1 MTTKPPNSCRK
12 VLCVLTLEETIEL
25 ILKHKSDYERN
36 DILTMI
42 QEKRNELGP
51 EVINDES
58 AAMIVARELG
68 VDLYKMSPSARQ
80 RIEDITEST
89 KNVAGLVGKVD
100 RIGTVRTF
108 SRKDGGEGKVASIF
122 ISDETGS
129 IRVALWDEMTKAIS
143 EDHISVGSV
152 VQVRGA
158 YVKMGLGNTIEL
170 NIGRMGSIRQLED
183 DEIEDIGVD
192 FSSASKDVMKISELQ
207 ENTYDVSLKVKI
219 QKVFRVST
227 FTKKDGNDGKVL
239 AMVVADDS
247 GSTRLVFWDEKADEV
262 EEIEEGEVIGI
273 NHAYTKPNRDG
284 SEIEVH
290 VGRSTVIE
298 RNLKDKIE
306 AADSTPTFSG
316 STEALGLKEISE
328 LEIGMNDVDIEG
340 KIATIYDVNTFSR
353 KDGGEGSVQNI
364 VIADN
369 TGKIRVTFWNED
381 IDQIAKA
388 KEGDV
393 IRILHGY
400 VKEGYRGGVEYQVGK
415 KSEIT
420 LNPKGSKLKQLDLSE
435 VTENVSSSGTGS
447 SFEPIGRRNIGDLT
461 LGMGDVDIEGK
472 VVTAYDVK
480 TFTRKDGDEG
490 RLRNVVIADQTS
502 KIRVTFWG
510 DDVETVADIQEGDVI
525 RILHGYVKEGY
536 RGGLEYQ
543 IGRKGEIIL
552 NPKDSELKQLDL
564 TDVSFETVATKAS
577 RVLIGEIDESNEGKN
592 VEICGIIVD
601 MGQNRVYYEACPTC
615 NKKLEPTGDGY
626 NCKSC
631 GKVEDPEPRM
641 LYKITID
648 DGSGSIRATLF
659 GAVGEK
665 LLGMTAEEAQKLI
678 AKSGKEDE
686 PIRASSD
693 RIRGRYVAMYGR
705 VKKFGD
711 AIEISA
717 NGFEFADPIQEI
729 KRLKE
734 VIQKEI
740 S

>member
-1 MTTKPPNSCRK
+1 VPD
-12 VLCVLTLEETIEL
+12 LLTLEETIEL
-25 ILKHKSDYERN
+25 ILKHKSEYERN

-80 RIEDITEST
+80 RIEDISEST

-100 RIGTVRTF
+100 SIGTVRTF
-108 SRKDGGEGKVASIF
+108 SRKDGGEGMVASIF

-129 IRVALWDEMTKAIS
+129 IRVALWDDMTKAIS
-143 EDHISVGSV
+143 EDHISVGSII
-152 VQVRGA
+152 QVRGA

-170 NIGRMGSIRQLED
+170 NLGRMGTIRQLEN
-183 DEIEDIGVD
+183 DEIEELGVD
-192 FSSASKDVMKISELQ
+192 FSTASKDVMKVSELQ
-207 ENTYDVSLKVKI
+207 ENTYDVSIKVKI
-219 QKVFRVST
+219 QRVFRVST

-262 EEIEEGEVIGI
+262 DGIAAGEVIRVD
-273 NHAYTKPNRDG
+273 HAYTKPNRDG
-284 SEIEVH
+284 TETEIH
-290 VGRSTVIE
+290 VGRSSTIE
-298 RNLKDKIE
+298 RGLKDKID
-306 AADSTPTFSG
+306 ATVSTPTFSG
-316 STEALGLKEISE
+316 STEPLGMKKVAE
-328 LEIGMNDVDIEG
+328 LETGMNDVDIEG
-340 KIATIYDVNTFSR
+340 KIATIYEVKTFTR

-364 VIADN
+364 VIADK
-369 TGKIRVTFWNED
+369 TSKIRVTFWSED
-381 IDQIAKA
+381 IEQIAKA

-400 VKEGYRGGVEYQVGK
+400 VKEGFRGGVEYQVGR

-420 LNPKGSKLKQLDLSE
+420 LNPKGSKLKQLDLSKI
-435 VTENVSSSGTGS
+435 TEDVSSSSGTGT
-447 SFEPIGRRNIGDLT
+447 SFEPIGKTNIGDLA
-461 LGMGDVDIEGK
+461 LGMGDVDVEGK

-490 RLRNVVIADQTS
+490 KLRNVVIADQTS

-543 IGRKGEIIL
+543 VGRKGEIVL
-552 NPKDSELKQLDL
+552 NPKDSDLKQLDL
-564 TDVSFETVATKAS
+564 TDVAFETVATKAS
-577 RVLIGEIDESNEGKN
+577 RVLIGEIDETNEGRN

-615 NKKLEPTGDGY
+615 NKKLEAVDDGY
-626 NCKSC
+626 TCRSC
-631 GKVEDPEPRM
+631 GKVEKPEPRM

-659 GAVGEK
+659 GQVGEK

-678 AKSGKEDE
+678 AKSGKDDE
-686 PIRASSD
+686 PIRATSD
-693 RIRGRYVAMYGR
+693 KIRGRYIAMHGR

-711 AIEISA
+711 AIEISS
-717 NGFEFADPIQEI
+717 NGFEFADPLQEI

-734 VIQKEI
+734 VIQKEV

>member
-1 MTTKPPNSCRK
+1 VPD
-12 VLCVLTLEETIEL
+12 LLTLEETIEL
-25 ILKHKSDYERN
+25 ILKHKSEYERN

-80 RIEDITEST
+80 RIEDISEST

-108 SRKDGGEGKVASIF
+108 SRKDGGEGMVASIF

-129 IRVALWDEMTKAIS
+129 IRVALWDDMTKAIS
-143 EDHISVGSV
+143 EDHISVGSII
-152 VQVRGA
+152 QVRGA

-170 NIGRMGSIRQLED
+170 NLGRMGTIKQLEN
-183 DEIEDIGVD
+183 DEIEELGVD
-192 FSSASKDVMKISELQ
+192 FSTTSKDVMKVSELQ
-207 ENTYDVSLKVKI
+207 ENTYDVSIKVKI
-219 QKVFRVST
+219 QRVFRVST

-262 EEIEEGEVIGI
+262 DGIAAGEVIRVD
-273 NHAYTKPNRDG
+273 HAYTKPNRDG
-284 SEIEVH
+284 TEIEIH
-290 VGRSTVIE
+290 VGRSSTIE
-298 RNLKDKIE
+298 RGLKDKIDATE
-306 AADSTPTFSG
+306 STPTFSG
-316 STEALGLKEISE
+316 SAEPLGMKEVAE
-328 LEIGMNDVDIEG
+328 LETGMNDVDIEG
-340 KIATIYDVNTFSR
+340 KIATIYEVKTFTR

-364 VIADN
+364 VIADK
-369 TGKIRVTFWNED
+369 TGKIRATFWSED
-381 IDQIAKA
+381 IDQIAEA

-400 VKEGYRGGVEYQVGK
+400 VKEGFRGGVEYQVGR

-420 LNPKGSKLKQLDLSE
+420 LNPKGSKLKQLDLSKI
-435 VTENVSSSGTGS
+435 TEDVSSSSGTGT
-447 SFEPIGRRNIGDLT
+447 SFEPIGKTSIGDLA
-461 LGMGDVDIEGK
+461 LGMGDVDVEGK

-490 RLRNVVIADQTS
+490 KLRNVVIADQTS

-543 IGRKGEIIL
+543 VGRKGEIVL
-552 NPKDSELKQLDL
+552 NPKDSDLKQLDL
-564 TDVSFETVATKAS
+564 ADVAFETVATKAS
-577 RVLIGEIDESNEGKN
+577 RVLIGEIDETNEGRN

-615 NKKLEPTGDGY
+615 NKKLEAVDDSYT
-626 NCKSC
+626 CKSC
-631 GKVEDPEPRM
+631 GKVEKPEPRM

-659 GAVGEK
+659 GQVGEK

-686 PIRASSD
+686 PIRATSD
-693 RIRGRYVAMYGR
+693 KIRGRYIAMHGR

-711 AIEISA
+711 AIEISS
-717 NGFEFADPIQEI
+717 NGFEFADPLQEI

-734 VIQKEI
+734 VIQKEV

>member
-1 MTTKPPNSCRK
+1 VPH
-12 VLCVLTLEETIEL
+12 LLTLEETIEL
-25 ILKHKSDYERN
+25 ILKHKSEYERN

-80 RIEDITEST
+80 RIEDITEET

-129 IRVALWDEMTKAIS
+129 IRVALWDDMTKAIS
-143 EDHISVGSV
+143 EDHISIGSV

-170 NIGRMGSIRQLED
+170 NLGRMGTIKQLEN
-183 DEIEDIGVD
+183 DEIEELGVD
-192 FSSASKDVMKISELQ
+192 FSTASKDVMKISDLQ
-207 ENTYDVSLKVKI
+207 ETTYDVSLKVKI
-219 QKVFRVST
+219 QRVFRVST

-239 AMVVADDS
+239 AMVVADES
-247 GSTRLVFWDEKADEV
+247 GSTRLVFWDEKADEADG
-262 EEIEEGEVIGI
+262 IEEGEVIRVD
-273 NHAYTKPNRDG
+273 HAYTRPNRDG

-290 VGRSTVIE
+290 VGRSSVIE
-298 RNLKDKIE
+298 RGLKDKIDAVE
-306 AADSTPTFSG
+306 STPTVS
-316 STEALGLKEISE
+316 SSAEPLGMKDIAD

-340 KIATIYDVNTFSR
+340 KIATIYDVKTFTR
-353 KDGGEGSVQNI
+353 KDGDEGQVQNI
-364 VIADN
+364 VIADQ
-369 TGKIRVTFWNED
+369 TSKIRVTFWSED
-381 IDQIAKA
+381 IGQISEA

-400 VKEGYRGGVEYQVGK
+400 VKEGFRGGLEYQVGN
-415 KSEIT
+415 KSEIK

-435 VTENVSSSGTGS
+435 ISEDASSSTGTGT
-447 SFEPIGRRNIGDLT
+447 SFESLGKTNIGDLT
-461 LGMGDVDIEGK
+461 LGMGDVDVEGK

-490 RLRNVVIADQTS
+490 KLRNVIIADQTS

-543 IGRKGEIIL
+543 VGRKGEIVV
-552 NPKDSELKQLDL
+552 NPKDSDLKQIDL
-564 TDVSFETVATKAS
+564 TDVAFETVVTKAS
-577 RVLIGEIDESNEGKN
+577 RVLIGEIDETNEGRN
-592 VEICGIIVD
+592 VEICGIVVD

-615 NKKLEPTGDGY
+615 NKKLEVVDNGY

-631 GKVEDPEPRM
+631 GKIEKPEPRM

-659 GAVGEK
+659 GTVGEK

-686 PIRASSD
+686 PVRATSD
-693 RIRGRYVAMYGR
+693 KILGRYIAMHGR

-711 AIEISA
+711 AIEISS
-717 NGFEFADPIQEI
+717 NGFEFADPVQEI

>member
-1 MTTKPPNSCRK
+1 M
-12 VLCVLTLEETIEL
+12 LTLEETIEL
-25 ILKHKSDYERN
+25 ILKHKSEYERN

-68 VDLYKMSPSARQ
+68 VDLHKMSPSARQ
-80 RIEDITEST
+80 RIEDISEST
-89 KNVAGLVGKVD
+89 KNVAGLVGRVD

-108 SRKDGGEGKVASIF
+108 SRKEGGEGKVASIF

-129 IRVALWDEMTKAIS
+129 IRVALWDDMTKAIS
-143 EDHISVGSV
+143 EDHISVGSII
-152 VQVRGA
+152 QVRGA
-158 YVKMGLGNTIEL
+158 YVKMGLGDTIEL
-170 NIGRMGSIRQLED
+170 NLGRMGTIRQLEN
-183 DEIEDIGVD
+183 DEIEELGID
-192 FSSASKDVMKISELQ
+192 FSGQSKDVMKISELQ

-219 QKVFRVST
+219 DRVFRVST

-239 AMVVADDS
+239 AMVVADES
-247 GSTRLVFWDEKADEV
+247 GSTRLVFWDEKADEA
-262 EEIEEGEVIGI
+262 EEIEAGEVIRVD
-273 NHAYTKPNRDG
+273 HAYTRLNRDG

-290 VGRSTVIE
+290 VGRSSVIE
-298 RNLKDKIE
+298 RGLKDKI
-306 AADSTPTFSG
+306 DSVESVSSFS
-316 STEALGLKEISE
+316 SSVEPLGMKDIGD
-328 LEIGMNDVDIEG
+328 LEVGMSDVDIEG
-340 KIATIYDVNTFSR
+340 KIATIYDVKTFSR
-353 KDGGEGSVQNI
+353 KDGGEGQVQNI
-364 VIADN
+364 IIADE
-369 TGKIRVTFWNED
+369 TGKVRVTFWSED
-381 IDQIAKA
+381 IDKIAKA

-393 IRILHGY
+393 IRIVHGY
-400 VKEGYRGGVEYQVGK
+400 VKEGFRGGVEYQVGK
-415 KSEIT
+415 RSEIT
-420 LNPKGSKLKQLDLSE
+420 LNPKGSKLKQLDLSKIADDA
-435 VTENVSSSGTGS
+435 SSSGTGTS
-447 SFEPIGRRNIGDLT
+447 YESIGKTAIGELA
-461 LGMGDVDIEGK
+461 LGMGDVDVEGK

-480 TFTRKDGDEG
+480 TFTRKDGTEG
-490 RLRNVVIADQTS
+490 KLRNVVIADQTS

-543 IGRKGEIIL
+543 VGRKGEIVL
-552 NPKDSELKQLDL
+552 NPKDSDLKQLDL

-577 RVLIGEIDESNEGKN
+577 RVLIGEIDETNEGRN

-615 NKKLEPTGDGY
+615 NKKLESVDGGY
-626 NCKSC
+626 TCKSC
-631 GKVEDPEPRM
+631 GKVEKPEPRM

-659 GAVGEK
+659 GTVGEK

-686 PIRASSD
+686 PIRASAD
-693 RIRGRYVAMYGR
+693 RIRGRYISMYGR

-711 AIEISA
+711 SIELSS
-717 NGFEFADPIQEI
+717 NGFEFADPI
-729 KRLKE
+729 
-734 VIQKEI
+734 
-740 S
+740 

>member
-1 MTTKPPNSCRK
+1 VPS
-12 VLCVLTLEETIEL
+12 LLTLEETIEL
-25 ILKHKSDYERN
+25 ILKHKSEYERN
-36 DILTMI
+36 NILTMI

-80 RIEDITEST
+80 RIEDISEET

-129 IRVALWDEMTKAIS
+129 IRVALWDDMTKAIS
-143 EDHISVGSV
+143 EGHISVGSII
-152 VQVRGA
+152 QVRGA

-170 NIGRMGSIRQLED
+170 NLGRMGTIKQLEK
-183 DEIEDIGVD
+183 DEIEELGVD
-192 FSSASKDVMKISELQ
+192 FSTISKDVMKISELQ

-219 QKVFRVST
+219 QRVFRVST

-247 GSTRLVFWDEKADEV
+247 GSSRLVFWDEKADEV
-262 EEIEEGEVIGI
+262 EGIEAGEVIRVD
-273 NHAYTKPNRDG
+273 HAYTRPNRDG
-284 SEIEVH
+284 SDIEIH
-290 VGRSTVIE
+290 VGRSSIIE
-298 RNLKDKIE
+298 RGLKDKIDAVE
-306 AADSTPTFSG
+306 SIPIVSSSAEP
-316 STEALGLKEISE
+316 LGMKDITD

-353 KDGGEGSVQNI
+353 KDGGEGRVQNI
-364 VIADN
+364 VIADQ
-369 TGKIRVTFWNED
+369 TSKIRVTFWNED
-381 IDQIAKA
+381 IDQISEA

-400 VKEGYRGGVEYQVGK
+400 VKEGFRGGLEYQVGRI
-415 KSEIT
+415 SEIKM
-420 LNPKGSKLKQLDLSE
+420 NPKGSKLKQLDLSE
-435 VTENVSSSGTGS
+435 VSEDVSSSGSGT
-447 SFEPIGRRNIGDLT
+447 SFEPLGKTNIGDLS
-461 LGMGDVDIEGK
+461 LGMGDVDVEGK

-490 RLRNVVIADQTS
+490 KLRNVVIADQTS

-543 IGRKGEIIL
+543 VGRNGEIVL
-552 NPKDSELKQLDL
+552 NPKDSDLKQLDL

-577 RVLIGEIDESNEGKN
+577 RVLIGEIDESNEGRN
-592 VEICGIIVD
+592 VEICGIVVD

-615 NKKLEPTGDGY
+615 NKKLEATDDGY
-626 NCKSC
+626 ICKSC
-631 GKVEDPEPRM
+631 GKVEKPEPRM

-659 GAVGEK
+659 GTVGEK

-686 PIRASSD
+686 PIRATSD
-693 RIRGRYVAMYGR
+693 KIRGRYIAMHGR

-711 AIEISA
+711 SIEISS

>member
-1 MTTKPPNSCRK
+1 MPH
-12 VLCVLTLEETIEL
+12 LLTLEETIEL
-25 ILKHKSDYERN
+25 ILKHKSEYERN

-80 RIEDITEST
+80 RIEDITEET

-129 IRVALWDEMTKAIS
+129 IRVALWDDMTKAIS
-143 EDHISVGSV
+143 EDHISIGSV

-170 NIGRMGSIRQLED
+170 NLGRMGTIKQLEN
-183 DEIEDIGVD
+183 DEIEELGVD
-192 FSSASKDVMKISELQ
+192 FSTASKDVMKISDLQ
-207 ENTYDVSLKVKI
+207 ETTYDVSLKVKI
-219 QKVFRVST
+219 QRVFRVST

-239 AMVVADDS
+239 AMVVADES
-247 GSTRLVFWDEKADEV
+247 GSTRLVFWDEKADEADG
-262 EEIEEGEVIGI
+262 IEEGEVIRVD
-273 NHAYTKPNRDG
+273 HAYTRPNRDG

-290 VGRSTVIE
+290 VGRSSVIE
-298 RNLKDKIE
+298 RGLKDKIDAVE
-306 AADSTPTFSG
+306 STPTVS
-316 STEALGLKEISE
+316 SSAEPLGMKDIAD

-340 KIATIYDVNTFSR
+340 KIATIYDVKTFTR
-353 KDGGEGSVQNI
+353 KDGDEGQVQNI
-364 VIADN
+364 VIADQ
-369 TGKIRVTFWNED
+369 TSKIRVTFWSED
-381 IDQIAKA
+381 IGQISEA

-400 VKEGYRGGVEYQVGK
+400 VKEGFRGGLEYQVGN
-415 KSEIT
+415 KSEIK

-435 VTENVSSSGTGS
+435 ISEDASSSTGTGT
-447 SFEPIGRRNIGDLT
+447 SFESLGKTNIGDLT
-461 LGMGDVDIEGK
+461 LGMGDVDVEGK

-490 RLRNVVIADQTS
+490 KLRNVIIADQTS

-543 IGRKGEIIL
+543 VGRKGEIVV
-552 NPKDSELKQLDL
+552 NPKDSDLKQIDL
-564 TDVSFETVATKAS
+564 TDVAFETVVTKAS
-577 RVLIGEIDESNEGKN
+577 RVLIGEIDETNEGRN
-592 VEICGIIVD
+592 VEICGIVVD

-615 NKKLEPTGDGY
+615 NKKLEVVDNGY

-631 GKVEDPEPRM
+631 GKIEKPEPRM

-659 GAVGEK
+659 GTVGEK

-686 PIRASSD
+686 PVRATSD
-693 RIRGRYVAMYGR
+693 KILGRYIAMHGR

-711 AIEISA
+711 AIEISS
-717 NGFEFADPIQEI
+717 NGFEFADPVQEI